1 MFLSHFK
8 LDEHPFC
15 EVPPPDW
22 LLKDDRFEQALAQL
36 QLFRGQAEIA
46 LVTGQTGVGK
56 TSLISL
62 FRQTMPKNRYRPVYF
77 HLNGMSPTA
86 FLRMIVAQ
94 LGESPSL
101 GKDRLFLQIIDR
113 IEKNET
119 KTVLIFDEAHLIS
132 SQSLTDL
139 RLLASSGTANGSA
152 VKVVLSGQDL
162 LLETLKRSVLSDL
175 NNRIW
180 IRCRLYALSKTQTL
194 AYMSHRLR
202 CAGGSEKIFT
212 TDAGE
217 IIHDYS
223 GGVPRQINNIATACL
238 IGAAATGINQI
249 DADFVNETMADFS
262 LS

>member
-1 MFLSHFK
+1 M
-8 LDEHPFC
+8 
-15 EVPPPDW
+15 
-22 LLKDDRFEQALAQL
+22 
-36 QLFRGQAEIA
+36 
-46 LVTGQTGVGK
+46 
-56 TSLISL
+56 
-62 FRQTMPKNRYRPVYF
+62 
-77 HLNGMSPTA
+77 
-86 FLRMIVAQ
+86 
-94 LGESPSL
+94 
-101 GKDRLFLQIIDR
+101 
-113 IEKNET
+113 
-119 KTVLIFDEAHLIS
+119 IFDEAHLIS

-139 RLLASSGTANGSA
+139 RLLVCSRIENSSA

-180 IRCRLYALSKTQTL
+180 IRCRLYAMSKTQTL
-194 AYMSHRLR
+194 AYISHRLR

-217 IIHDYS
+217 IIHEYS

-238 IGAAATGINQI
+238 IGAAATDINQI